1 LRVEFLKPTSYKA
14 KVYGTG
20 EVGNINDADY
30 NRLFKRGSVRML
42 QMGKVEPE
50 KPVETP
56 NKKVEQEKK
65 KAESDEKA
73 KIVVDNEIKKY
84 IETGKFFTGFVRE
97 SILDDYAKGYG
108 VDVSS
113 CKTKDEKLIAVANAI
128 KELEGKDDGS

>member
-1 LRVEFLKPTSYKA
+1 MRVEFLKPTSYRA

-65 KAESDEKA
+65 RQSPTKRQKSLLIMRLKVLKLANFSLALFESLFLT
-73 KIVVDNEIKKY
+73 IMPRGMV
-84 IETGKFFTGFVRE
+84 
-97 SILDDYAKGYG
+97 
-108 VDVSS
+108 
-113 CKTKDEKLIAVANAI
+113 
-128 KELEGKDDGS
+128 